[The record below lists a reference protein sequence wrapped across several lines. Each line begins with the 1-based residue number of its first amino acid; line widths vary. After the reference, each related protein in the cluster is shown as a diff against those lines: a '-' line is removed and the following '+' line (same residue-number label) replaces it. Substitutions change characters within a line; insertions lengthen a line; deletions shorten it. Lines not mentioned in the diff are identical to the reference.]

1 MAVDDSLKN
10 RAQKDAETTFIHILK
25 HFAMSSHANEVGAAE
40 VKEAVEDFVQL
51 IIEAA
56 VEKGR
61 GQIRG

>member
-10 RAQKDAETTFIHILK
+10 RAQKDAETTLIHILK
-25 HFAMSSHANEVGAAE
+25 HFAMSPHANEVDAAE